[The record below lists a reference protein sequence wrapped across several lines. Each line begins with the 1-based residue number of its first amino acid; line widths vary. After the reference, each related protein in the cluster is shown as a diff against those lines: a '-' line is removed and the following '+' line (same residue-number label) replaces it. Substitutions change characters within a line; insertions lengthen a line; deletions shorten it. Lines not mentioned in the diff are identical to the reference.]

1 MKKNMFKLLDD
12 LKEARDQ
19 ATDHYWGCDNCQKNW
34 KNIDVDECHE
44 YKKLKEEVKRIENTI
59 ESYKIDIR

>member
-12 LKEARDQ
+12 LKETRDQ
-19 ATDHYWGCDNCQKNW
+19 ATEHYWKCDYCRKNW

-44 YKKLKEEVKRIENTI
+44 YKKLKEKVKSIENTI
-59 ESYKIDIR
+59 ESYKIDIS